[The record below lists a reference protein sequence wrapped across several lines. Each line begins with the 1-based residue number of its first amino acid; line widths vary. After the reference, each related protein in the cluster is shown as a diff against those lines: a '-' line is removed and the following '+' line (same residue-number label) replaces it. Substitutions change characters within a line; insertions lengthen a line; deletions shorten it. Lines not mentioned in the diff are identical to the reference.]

1 MQKKNPYI
9 FYFIDKYNIDE
20 LTKLEKNID
29 LIFRN
34 YSKRLKIDEIKSIQ
48 RFCKINKRNLY
59 LSNNIK
65 LALRLG
71 LSGVYI
77 PSFNNSLNF
86 ASKHSL
92 PNKFEIIGDLEGQV
106 TWFPWVGTRTIN
118 AASLLIEIASGEH
131 PQRTELTIKSN
142 YSSLLQTA
150 EFANKLGMEIFTGRV
165 EIFGFITMKKMN
177 GFGLKFPNSQVF
189 TDPRMKIGTI

>member
-20 LTKLEKNID
+20 LTNLEKNID

-34 YSKRLKIDEIKSIQ
+34 YNKKLEVDEIKSIQ
-48 RFCKINKRNLY
+48 KFCKINKRNLY

-71 LSGVYI
+71 VRGVYI

-92 PNKFEIIGDLEGQV
+92 PDKFEIIGSAHN
-106 TWFPWVGTRTIN
+106 I
-118 AASLLIEIASGEH
+118 SEIRIKKLQKCSKIFLS
-131 PQRTELTIKSN
+131 PIFKSKKNQKFLSTIKFNLAAMSENVDFIALGGINKDN
-142 YSSLLQTA
+142 YKKLRLTKVVG
-150 EFANKLGMEIFTGRV
+150 FAGISW
-165 EIFGFITMKKMN
+165 IKKN
-177 GFGLKFPNSQVF
+177 GLRELRPFLK
-189 TDPRMKIGTI
+189 I

>member
-1 MQKKNPYI
+1 MQRIIPYI

-20 LTKLEKNID
+20 LTKLEKNVD

-34 YSKRLKIDEIKSIQ
+34 YRKRLKIDEIKSIQ
-48 RFCKINKRNLY
+48 KFCKINKRNLY

-77 PSFNNSLNF
+77 PAFNNSLNF

-92 PNKFEIIGDLEGQV
+92 PDKFEIIGSAHSV
-106 TWFPWVGTRTIN
+106 
-118 AASLLIEIASGEH
+118 SEIRIKKLQKCSKIFLS
-131 PQRTELTIKSN
+131 PIFKSKKNQKFLSTIKFNLAAMSENVDFIALGGINKDN
-142 YSSLLQTA
+142 YKKLRLTKVVG
-150 EFANKLGMEIFTGRV
+150 FAGISWIKKNGLRKLRPF
-165 EIFGFITMKKMN
+165 
-177 GFGLKFPNSQVF
+177 LK
-189 TDPRMKIGTI
+189 I

>member
-1 MQKKNPYI
+1 MQRKNPYI

-20 LTKLEKNID
+20 LTNLEKNID

-48 RFCKINKRNLY
+48 KFCKINKRNLY

-65 LALRLG
+65 LALKLG

-86 ASKHSL
+86 ASKYSL
-92 PNKFEIIGDLEGQV
+92 PNKFEIIGSAHNV
-106 TWFPWVGTRTIN
+106 N
-118 AASLLIEIASGEH
+118 EIKVKKFQKCSKIFLS
-131 PQRTELTIKSN
+131 PIFKSKKNQKFLSTIKFNLTTMSEDIDFIALGGINKIN
-142 YSSLLQTA
+142 YKQLRLTKA
-150 EFANKLGMEIFTGRV
+150 VGFAGISW
-165 EIFGFITMKKMN
+165 IKKN
-177 GFGLKFPNSQVF
+177 GLRELRPFLK
-189 TDPRMKIGTI
+189 I